1 MSDQLMDEMF
11 TCLASGPGVF
21 VVKRCVEDLDVLVR
35 ANAAFKTIIDREREG
50 AGGSKGD
57 HFAEAGRND
66 RIWNSFQ
73 KHAEVDPESF
83 VKYYSNDVLALAC
96 EAWLGPGYQITAQT
110 NIVKPGGKAQQ
121 PHRDFHLGFQ
131 SPDVVARFPLASQVA
146 SQLLT
151 LQLAIAHTDMPLDSG
166 PTQLLPFSQ
175 QFEHGYL
182 AYHDP
187 QFAQVFKEKMI
198 QVELEAG
205 DAVFFSPALFHA
217 AGDNRTVDFE
227 RSANL
232 LQVSACWSK
241 PMESVNRDAILRNA
255 WPYIIKHVSSQTDGV
270 AASSS
275 QALLKAICD
284 GYSFPTNLD
293 KDPPSDTGHCPET
306 QLEMAIQAAANKL
319 SADGLEEQL
328 ATYAEKRKA

>member
-1 MSDQLMDEMF
+1 
-11 TCLASGPGVF
+11 
-21 VVKRCVEDLDVLVR
+21 
-35 ANAAFKTIIDREREG
+35 
-50 AGGSKGD
+50 
-57 HFAEAGRND
+57 
-66 RIWNSFQ
+66 
-73 KHAEVDPESF
+73 
-83 VKYYSNDVLALAC
+83 
-96 EAWLGPGYQITAQT
+96 
-110 NIVKPGGKAQQ
+110 
-121 PHRDFHLGFQ
+121 
-131 SPDVVARFPLASQVA
+131 VVARFPLASQVA

-151 LQLAIAHTDMPLDSG
+151 LQLAIAHTDMPLASG

-293 KDPPSDTGHCPET
+293 KDPPSDTGVST
-306 QLEMAIQAAANKL
+306 TIQVLWAMWVDKDRSIAPRPNWRWPSKQRRTSCLQTDWRNSLRHTLRRGKL
-319 SADGLEEQL
+319 SLADGTRAVCNSGRSSAGRCSPPSSQ
-328 ATYAEKRKA
+328 